1 METDPRPIDGDRY
14 EQPQPEGSE
23 AGGSTWSPR
32 LLQATLVALGT
43 FLLVVS
49 ATFLLGSGGT
59 LGGPSPGESASA
71 LEPIPSEASYHSP
84 DFLAVSVDRPLLEQA
99 LTEDASAESKTP
111 PAAPT
116 ITADEPVTPAS
127 DAGSDAPDSAQAV
140 AAPTETDE
148 GDAEERPA
156 PTPTAARNQEPTASP
171 TPVSS
176 PAPPAPLP
184 PQDEPAVVVPP
195 PAPTPPPPPPP
206 TPTPVPPT
214 PTPPP
219 LPPAAPPVSL
229 VPLESSL
236 LAGLNAER
244 AAAGLAALEVDPT
257 LVSIARIRSNDM
269 VQRGYFDHVDPDGR
283 TVFDILADF
292 SVPYA
297 WAGENLALNNYPVD
311 ETVAV
316 TVRELMASPPHRDNI
331 LSVHYSRI
339 GVGLATASDGTY
351 YFTMVFVGL

>member
-23 AGGSTWSPR
+23 AAGSTWSPR

-59 LGGPSPGESASA
+59 LGGPSPGESAST
-71 LEPIPSEASYHSP
+71 LEPIPSEGAFHSP
-84 DFLAVSVDRPLLEQA
+84 DFLAVNVDRPLLEQA
-99 LTEDASAESKTP
+99 LTEDASTESKTS

-116 ITADEPVTPAS
+116 AADEPVAS
-127 DAGSDAPDSAQAV
+127 SGNAGSDAPDSAQAV
-140 AAPTETDE
+140 AVPTDTDE
-148 GDAEERPA
+148 SDVEERPA
-156 PTPTAARNQEPTASP
+156 PTATATRNEEPTASP
-171 TPVSS
+171 TPASS
-176 PAPPAPLP
+176 PAPSPSLPA
-184 PQDEPAVVVPP
+184 QGEPAVVVPP
-195 PAPTPPPPPPP
+195 PAPTTPPSP

-236 LAGLNAER
+236 VAGLNAER
-244 AAAGLAALEVDPT
+244 AAAGLAALQVDPT
-257 LVSIARIRSNDM
+257 LVSVARIRSNDM

-292 SVPYA
+292 GVSYA

-316 TVRELMASPPHRDNI
+316 TVHELMASPPHRDNI

-339 GVGLATASDGTY
+339 GVGLATTSDGTY